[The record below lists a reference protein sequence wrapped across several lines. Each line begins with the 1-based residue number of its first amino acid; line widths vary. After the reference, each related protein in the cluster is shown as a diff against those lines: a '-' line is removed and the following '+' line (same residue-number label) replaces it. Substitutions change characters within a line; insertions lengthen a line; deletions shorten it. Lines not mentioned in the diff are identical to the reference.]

1 MANPATCSV
10 LFSSVRRACRTFASN
25 GDIEAGWTKPRCSIR
40 FASCLL
46 NGGDPFQGGDS
57 FFDRR
62 GGVGEGGGKTFV
74 GVGPGVGAPRR
85 LSHGVTPQPPFGLPQ
100 SLHNAPPTPVGCA

>member
-1 MANPATCSV
+1 MANPPTCSV
-10 LFSSVRRACRTFASN
+10 LFSSVRRTCRNFASN
-25 GDIEAGWTKPRCSIR
+25 GDIEAGWTKPRCCIR

-62 GGVGEGGGKTFV
+62 AGREEGGGNTFPGRGAV
-74 GVGPGVGAPRR
+74 GVSSPQQRPGAVWR
-85 LSHGVTPQPPFGLPQ
+85 GLCLFAQ
-100 SLHNAPPTPVGCA
+100 